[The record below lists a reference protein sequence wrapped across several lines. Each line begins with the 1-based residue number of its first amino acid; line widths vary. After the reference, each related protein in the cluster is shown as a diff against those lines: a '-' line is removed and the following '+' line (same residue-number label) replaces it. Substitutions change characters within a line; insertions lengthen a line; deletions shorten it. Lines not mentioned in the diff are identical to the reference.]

1 MGRHVKLEE
10 KQIERMGKL
19 RAQGVPIQ
27 ELAQRFGVA
36 KDTVYRLLKKEAV
49 E

>member
-1 MGRHVKLEE
+1 MGRHLQLDT
-10 KQIERMGKL
+10 KQIERMQKL

-36 KDTVYRLLKKEAV
+36 KDTVYRMLKKEPA